1 MPPWDI
7 ADVPYISY
15 LLSGLS
21 WKTYFIHVRFSFD
34 CEKQTY
40 GMHFYWEWKH
50 SSTAKLAAAHYS
62 TRLLKNRRRDL
73 IGCLFDN
80 DLRWPLWKCA
90 DCENHCCQ
98 HEASIASL
106 QQSSYSIWSIVL
118 HHKLT
123 QPLHTVYAFG
133 QTWIENATSLV
144 CRGVKLQSGNFSS
157 GSEFII
163 FGNHQKQKLFL
174 LMTVWI
180 CIILI
185 SHSVLHPWYTQYC
198 I

>member
-1 MPPWDI
+1 MPPWEI

-21 WKTYFIHVRFSFD
+21 WETYFIHVCFSFD

-40 GMHFYWEWKH
+40 GMHFYWEWKN

-90 DCENHCCQ
+90 DCENHCFQ
-98 HEASIASL
+98 HEASITSL
-106 QQSSYSIWSIVL
+106 QQNSYLKHCTPSQAHSATTYSICVWTDMDRKCNFIGLQRCKTAKWS
-118 HHKLT
+118 
-123 QPLHTVYAFG
+123 F
-133 QTWIENATSLV
+133 
-144 CRGVKLQSGNFSS
+144 
-157 GSEFII
+157 
-163 FGNHQKQKLFL
+163 
-174 LMTVWI
+174 
-180 CIILI
+180 
-185 SHSVLHPWYTQYC
+185 
-198 I
+198 